1 MILVDTSVWIDYLN
15 GKESSLT
22 NILDKALIDGSVSIG
37 DLILLEILQGIKTER
52 EYNKTRTALATLE
65 QYEIFGN
72 KMVEKCAENF
82 RFLRK
87 KGITIRKTNDVIIA
101 TFCIEKNLPLLF
113 SDRDFIPFV
122 DHLGLISVTYKHF
135 ICRASA

>member
-22 NILDKALIDGSVSIG
+22 NILDKALIDGLVSIG

-52 EYNKTRTALATLE
+52 EYNKTRTALALLE
-65 QYEIFGN
+65 QYEMFGHN
-72 KMVEKCAENF
+72 MVEKCAENF

-101 TFCIEKNLPLLF
+101 TFCIENNLPLLF

-122 DHLGLISVTYKHF
+122 DHLGLIP
-135 ICRASA
+135 ASLKT

>member
-22 NILDKALIDGSVSIG
+22 NILDKALIDGLVSIG

-52 EYNKTRTALATLE
+52 EYNKTRTALALLE
-65 QYEIFGN
+65 QYEMFGHN
-72 KMVEKCAENF
+72 MVEKCAENF

-101 TFCIEKNLPLLF
+101 TFCIENNLPLLF

-122 DHLGLISVTYKHF
+122 DHLELIPVSLKT
-135 ICRASA
+135 

>member
-1 MILVDTSVWIDYLN
+1 MILVDTSVWINYLN

-22 NILDKALIDGSVSIG
+22 NILDKALIDGLVSIG
-37 DLILLEILQGIKTER
+37 DLILLEILQGIKAER
-52 EYNKTRTALATLE
+52 EYNKTRAALALLE
-65 QYEIFGN
+65 QYEMFGN
-72 KMVEKCAENF
+72 NMVEKCAENF

-101 TFCIEKNLPLLF
+101 TFCIENEFPLLF

-122 DHLGLISVTYKHF
+122 DHLGLIP
-135 ICRASA
+135 ASLKT

>member
-22 NILDKALIDGSVSIG
+22 NILDKALIDGLVSIG

-65 QYEIFGN
+65 QYEMFGHN
-72 KMVEKCAENF
+72 MVEKCAENF

-101 TFCIEKNLPLLF
+101 TFCIENNFPLLF

-122 DHLGLISVTYKHF
+122 DHLGLIP
-135 ICRASA
+135 ASLKT

>member
-22 NILDKALIDGSVSIG
+22 NTLDKALIDGLVSIG
-37 DLILLEILQGIKTER
+37 DLILLEILQGIKSEQ
-52 EYNKTRTALATLE
+52 EYNKTRTALALLE
-65 QYEIFGN
+65 QYEMFGN
-72 KMVEKCAENF
+72 NMVEKCAENF

-101 TFCIEKNLPLLF
+101 TFCIENNLPLLF

-122 DHLGLISVTYKHF
+122 GHLGLISGSLKT
-135 ICRASA
+135 

>member
-37 DLILLEILQGIKTER
+37 DLILLEILQGIKSER

-65 QYEIFGN
+65 QYEMFGHT
-72 KMVEKCAENF
+72 MVEKCAENF

-101 TFCIEKNLPLLF
+101 TFCIENNFPLLF
-113 SDRDFIPFV
+113 DDRDFIPFV
-122 DHLGLISVTYKHF
+122 DHLGLIP
-135 ICRASA
+135 AS

>member
-22 NILDKALIDGSVSIG
+22 NILDKALIDGLVSIG
-37 DLILLEILQGIKTER
+37 DLILLEILQGIKAER
-52 EYNKTRTALATLE
+52 EYNKTRTALALLE
-65 QYEIFGN
+65 QYEIFGHN
-72 KMVEKCAENF
+72 MVEKCAENF

-101 TFCIEKNLPLLF
+101 TFCIENNLPLLF

-122 DHLGLISVTYKHF
+122 DHLGLISARLKT
-135 ICRASA
+135 

>member
-22 NILDKALIDGSVSIG
+22 NILDKALIDGSVAIG
-37 DLILLEILQGIKTER
+37 DLILLEILQGIKAER
-52 EYNKTRTALATLE
+52 EYSKTRTTLATLD
-65 QYEIFGN
+65 QYEMFGYN
-72 KMVEKCAENF
+72 MVKKCAENF

-101 TFCIEKNLPLLF
+101 TFCIENNLPLLF

-122 DHLGLISVTYKHF
+122 DHLGLIS
-135 ICRASA
+135 ASLKT

>member
-37 DLILLEILQGIKTER
+37 DLILLEILQGIKSER

-65 QYEIFGN
+65 QYEMFGHT
-72 KMVEKCAENF
+72 MVEKCAENF

-101 TFCIEKNLPLLF
+101 TFCIENNFPLLF
-113 SDRDFIPFV
+113 GDRDFIPFV
-122 DHLGLISVTYKHF
+122 DHLGLIP
-135 ICRASA
+135 AS

>member
-22 NILDKALIDGSVSIG
+22 NILDKALIDGLVSIG

-52 EYNKTRTALATLE
+52 EYNKTRTALALLE
-65 QYEIFGN
+65 QYEMFGHT
-72 KMVEKCAENF
+72 MVEKCAENF

-101 TFCIEKNLPLLF
+101 TFCIENNLPLLF

-122 DHLGLISVTYKHF
+122 DHLGLIP
-135 ICRASA
+135 ASLKT